1 MLTPTPCPFPWTLAR
16 DPCEGWTRFAMI
28 LRFLN
33 TCRAHNFL
41 HGTVM
46 LPEIEHT
53 RLKASAEVHSPTT

>member
-1 MLTPTPCPFPWTLAR
+1 MPTPTPCPFPWTRVR

-33 TCRAHNFL
+33 TRRAHNFL

-46 LPEIEHT
+46 LPEPESAHPE
-53 RLKASAEVHSPTT
+53 ASAGVHSPTT